1 MNKKSSS
8 TFRVDEQ
15 VYITMAILCVVALV
29 TLAFR
34 YATSHPCSPIN
45 MQINANAFIE
55 GNVIT
60 FKAETQGGKSFAWNF
75 GDNTGVEEH
84 DATSTHVYKNAGK
97 YTVTVI
103 VNGECTEVQN
113 VVITEAPVV
122 SNNSLLP
129 MFIGPDTAYVNQP
142 VGYEDISINSTS
154 WEWHFEDA
162 NTIDANTRK
171 AAHTYTTA
179 GPKKILLKVNGK
191 ADLVTG
197 RLIYV
202 IDRDAQK
209 NAAREAVRH
218 EKPVK
223 PSGTTLVL
231 KDNSTVPPLTN
242 STVVEDKK
250 PEEKPKAP
258 TATDAQLENMIR
270 DVIAGNKTASDFSP
284 FLCNNLM
291 MAVTYNNDKTTFSAM
306 CEALKEYKKKKLKKV
321 TVSTVK
327 DATNCIL
334 YMHVT
339 IEKKGFLGL

>member
-1 MNKKSSS
+1 MNKRSSS
-8 TFRVDEQ
+8 SFRVDEQ
-15 VYITMAILCVVALV
+15 VYITMAVLCVVALV

-34 YATSHPCSPIN
+34 YATSHTCSPIT

-60 FKAETQGGKSFAWNF
+60 FKAETQGGKVFAWNF
-75 GDNTGVEEH
+75 GDNTGGVEEH
-84 DATSTHVYKNAGK
+84 ESSSTHVYKNAGK
-97 YTVTVI
+97 YTVTVT

-142 VGYEDISINSTS
+142 VGYEDISMNSTS

-162 NTIDANTRK
+162 GTIDASTRK
-171 AAHTYTTA
+171 ASHTYTTA

-202 IDRDAQK
+202 IDREAQK
-209 NAAREAVRH
+209 NAAREAKR
-218 EKPVK
+218 EPSKPKV
-223 PSGTTLVL
+223 TTLVL
-231 KDNSTVPPLTN
+231 PANPTTAPLPNPTP
-242 STVVEDKK
+242 VEEKK
-250 PEEKPKAP
+250 PEEKPKVP
-258 TATDAQLENMIR
+258 TVTDQQLEGMIK
-270 DVIAGNKTASDFSP
+270 DVIAGNKTANDFASY
-284 FLCNNLM
+284 LCNNLS

-306 CEALKEYKKKKLKKV
+306 CDALKEYKKKKLKKV

-339 IEKKGFLGL
+339 IEKKTFLGL